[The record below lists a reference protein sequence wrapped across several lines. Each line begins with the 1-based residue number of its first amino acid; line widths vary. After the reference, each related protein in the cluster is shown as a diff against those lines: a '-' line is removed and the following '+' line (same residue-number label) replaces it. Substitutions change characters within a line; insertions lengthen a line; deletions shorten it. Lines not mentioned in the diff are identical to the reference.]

1 MQSVGSH
8 FLSFSYRPLAGAHCE
23 AEGEW
28 KVQEPTPGVMEPLLQ
43 GTFSAWTL
51 LWSGKAACGSRQE
64 EQGGNRRRTSP
75 DWLLSN
81 ACNSQQ
87 TAWIETRNLAGTTT
101 AWQRFSDSKFETARV
116 VTFSPPPL
124 PNKKH
129 YSYKPVKKKKIFI
142 FSPTD
147 QQLTCQSVKLNVKTA
162 KFQIQVDGIK
172 KKKKN
177 SVLWE
182 NGC

>member
-1 MQSVGSH
+1 MQPVGSH

-81 ACNSQQ
+81 ACDSQQ
-87 TAWIETRNLAGTTT
+87 TAWIETRNLAGNNNSL
-101 AWQRFSDSKFETARV
+101 AKVFRLEIRNRKSCDF
-116 VTFSPPPL
+116 FSPSPPK
-124 PNKKH
+124 KKH
-129 YSYKPVKKKKIFI
+129 YSYKP
-142 FSPTD
+142 
-147 QQLTCQSVKLNVKTA
+147 
-162 KFQIQVDGIK
+162 IK
-172 KKKKN
+172 KKKSLFSVRPTN
-177 SVLWE
+177 SRLAKV
-182 NGC
+182 